1 MTDSK
6 LSKED
11 SSNSD
16 QRPPEHWS
24 PEDFANCRQRAL
36 SGQPSGTKKREEW
49 LRARM
54 DLVWAYQYGYGT
66 EPDSRRYFELLRQVA
81 ELEQGSEI
89 GAKHHLAFAFRDG
102 IGTPVDDVSYVDWMR
117 LAAEDGD
124 REAMFKMAEAYQ
136 SGIGVE
142 PDESMYFHWLSK
154 MAENES
160 PLALM
165 RLAEAFKTGTGTKLS
180 AEHFFENAQKAVE
193 QAQLAVE
200 KESTD
205 QDLASEDLPRAMHLV
220 AEASRDGFGVGRSTN
235 RYFQQL
241 QQSVQAAND
250 AIAKID
256 PSEPEQLKELRQT
269 LAPIKRQLAIAYW
282 KGQGTEKDEN
292 KAFELMRT
300 AANEGDSVATLTLAE
315 FYTEGIGRSVNRR
328 QAFEC
333 YKRAAE
339 AGNADGM
346 YKTAVAYGTRTG
358 TKANAT
364 EFQRLARRA
373 LRAGQER
380 AYMVTGLA
388 DLHRDGLINATQ
400 VATLLKIFEEL
411 RDVVQQIKVRQ
422 KLEKADAADGV
433 AHFTTLEAL
442 YSMLPTARPGTIEA
456 VRERKNSLRLYNVEY
471 VNDPQEGRGLIEGH
485 GNGREAIREL
495 FPILAPSPHEDTGSP
510 SYDSLPLWGLDF
522 SVYVG
527 SFTLL
532 SDRLDLWRAYGNNG
546 EGFCIVTPVSAFTE
560 LNGTTQ
566 HGFAGLA
573 AVMGEHREVPMTLYN
588 VSYGDAEVTEVLAEI
603 GPHLERLH
611 EVRSKL
617 EGLRRN
623 GHVIKEKVNHTA
635 RAILSDILYLYKNAE
650 YDSEREVRMLAPF
663 PISAVQVLADE
674 KVPGKLY
681 VKTRPFLFVP
691 GSKIIIGPRVA
702 SREAVRLELRHRLDR
717 NEHTGVSVEY
727 STIPY
732 R

>member
-346 YKTAVAYGTRTG
+346 YKTAVAYGTRRCT
-358 TKANAT
+358 
-364 EFQRLARRA
+364 
-373 LRAGQER
+373 
-380 AYMVTGLA
+380 
-388 DLHRDGLINATQ
+388 H
-400 VATLLKIFEEL
+400 
-411 RDVVQQIKVRQ
+411 
-422 KLEKADAADGV
+422 
-433 AHFTTLEAL
+433 
-442 YSMLPTARPGTIEA
+442 
-456 VRERKNSLRLYNVEY
+456 
-471 VNDPQEGRGLIEGH
+471 
-485 GNGREAIREL
+485 
-495 FPILAPSPHEDTGSP
+495 
-510 SYDSLPLWGLDF
+510 
-522 SVYVG
+522 
-527 SFTLL
+527 
-532 SDRLDLWRAYGNNG
+532 
-546 EGFCIVTPVSAFTE
+546 
-560 LNGTTQ
+560 
-566 HGFAGLA
+566 
-573 AVMGEHREVPMTLYN
+573 
-588 VSYGDAEVTEVLAEI
+588 
-603 GPHLERLH
+603 
-611 EVRSKL
+611 
-617 EGLRRN
+617 
-623 GHVIKEKVNHTA
+623 
-635 RAILSDILYLYKNAE
+635 
-650 YDSEREVRMLAPF
+650 
-663 PISAVQVLADE
+663 
-674 KVPGKLY
+674 
-681 VKTRPFLFVP
+681 
-691 GSKIIIGPRVA
+691 
-702 SREAVRLELRHRLDR
+702 
-717 NEHTGVSVEY
+717 
-727 STIPY
+727 
-732 R
+732 